1 MRKYAF
7 RKMTRDDFNTRVKR
21 LDPQYFQH
29 GDTKPVATCRA
40 TAHPYLCLLLG
51 FGWAYL
57 IFAIAGKR
65 SLIETSLMRGS
76 IPVQYHDYI
85 FYALAALLAVSA
97 VMLAIHVLRYV
108 CLRRGRPGR
117 SNSGG
122 LLVGAAAAAALAYM
136 PSSVLEAGFG
146 LLDDNSKTFIM
157 ATSQGV
163 REAMPA
169 ELTSVAFI
177 VTD

>member
-7 RKMTRDDFNTRVKR
+7 RKMTRDDFNTRVER
-21 LDPQYFQH
+21 LDPQYFRGGNAANVQ
-29 GDTKPVATCRA
+29 TCCTSAR
-40 TAHPYLCLLLG
+40 PFLCLLLG

-57 IFAIAGKR
+57 IFSIAEKR
-65 SLIETSLMRGS
+65 NLIETSLLRGS
-76 IPVQYHDYI
+76 IPAQYHDYI
-85 FYALAALLAVSA
+85 FYALAALLSVSA
-97 VMLAIHVLRYV
+97 VMLAIHVMRYAFM
-108 CLRRGRPGR
+108 RRGRPAR

-122 LLVGAAAAAALAYM
+122 LLAGATMAAALVYT
-136 PSSVLEAGFG
+136 PTSVFEAGFG
-146 LLDDNSKTFIM
+146 LLDDDSQSFIM

-163 REAMPA
+163 REAIPA